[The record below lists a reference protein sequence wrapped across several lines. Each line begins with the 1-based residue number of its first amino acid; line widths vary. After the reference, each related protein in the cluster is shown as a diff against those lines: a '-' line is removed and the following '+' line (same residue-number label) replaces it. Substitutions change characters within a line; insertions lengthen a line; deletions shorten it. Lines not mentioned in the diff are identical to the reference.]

1 MLSSDLCFPP
11 RLGYAVLNGACSS
24 GWCLPEN
31 GSLSRYHVSI
41 PFAFLFTLIFIAYVQ
56 PSGAS
61 TSGVSYKYTILDT
74 SGRRSAAQVPQL
86 PQTSYQALNTP
97 YAFFGLGRTNNYI
110 ENLFAGAAH
119 GRVAALE
126 MVIPNSK
133 LVINPGATP
142 EEWHK
147 ELYLRPGQWIP
158 WVGAT
163 VLGTMVAL
171 AGVVLVLHLNEK
183 VRFPMLCLSLFVC
196 LSICLCVSLGVSSG
210 RTKRS
215 GGGHHIIL
223 TSMRYN

>member
-1 MLSSDLCFPP
+1 M
-11 RLGYAVLNGACSS
+11 
-24 GWCLPEN
+24 
-31 GSLSRYHVSI
+31 
-41 PFAFLFTLIFIAYVQ
+41 
-56 PSGAS
+56 
-61 TSGVSYKYTILDT
+61 
-74 SGRRSAAQVPQL
+74 
-86 PQTSYQALNTP
+86 
-97 YAFFGLGRTNNYI
+97 NYI

-133 LVINPGATP
+133 LVINPGARP
-142 EEWHK
+142 GEWHK

-183 VRFPMLCLSLFVC
+183 VRFFLCLSWFAC
-196 LSICLCVSLGVSSG
+196 LSICLCVSCVISSG
-210 RTKRS
+210 RTRWS

-223 TSMRYN
+223 TSTRYN

>member
-1 MLSSDLCFPP
+1 M
-11 RLGYAVLNGACSS
+11 
-24 GWCLPEN
+24 
-31 GSLSRYHVSI
+31 
-41 PFAFLFTLIFIAYVQ
+41 Q

-61 TSGVSYKYTILDT
+61 TSGASYKYTILDT

-86 PQTSYQALNTP
+86 SQTSYQALNTP

-119 GRVAALE
+119 GRVATLE

-142 EEWHK
+142 DEWHK

-158 WVGAT
+158 WVGVA

-183 VRFPMLCLSLFVC
+183 VRLTLWLLAAWKSRDTSLTTC
-196 LSICLCVSLGVSSG
+196 SIFWTNFSG
-210 RTKRS
+210 RTRWN
-215 GGGHHIIL
+215 GGARRIIL
-223 TSMRYN
+223 TSMHCD